1 MTKDNY
7 YFFKKT
13 TYFVL
18 FARRMFHIKANG
30 KEYMKIT
37 ACKLSFKRYDV
48 SGQGVHVMPIC
59 EHLLERTN
67 KQLKCKGN
75 VQ

>member
-1 MTKDNY
+1 
-7 YFFKKT
+7 
-13 TYFVL
+13 
-18 FARRMFHIKANG
+18 MFNIKVNG

-37 ACKLSFKRYDV
+37 AFKLNFKKYDV

-67 KQLKCKGN
+67 K
-75 VQ
+75 